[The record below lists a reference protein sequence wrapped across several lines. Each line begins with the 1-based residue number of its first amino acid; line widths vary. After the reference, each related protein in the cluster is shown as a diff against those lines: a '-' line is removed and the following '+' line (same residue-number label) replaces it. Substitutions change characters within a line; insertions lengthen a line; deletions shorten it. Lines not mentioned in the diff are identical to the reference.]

1 MTIEQKAL
9 ELDLIARVI
18 AAYHTTRMIEDA
30 HKHCHASPHV
40 REAIDRLIASMA
52 ESDKSRHAAE
62 LREQAERFSEAAA
75 LTLRMLAPYKLA
87 FDEAEDILSPF
98 ILAPVDPLVEA
109 VQDWWDADGYND
121 VANLR
126 AALEARGLAIVKK
139 EAVNG

>member
-30 HKHCHASPHV
+30 HKHCHANPHV
-40 REAIDRLIASMA
+40 REAIDRLIASVA
-52 ESDKSRHAAE
+52 EADKSRHAAE

-75 LTLRMLAPYKLA
+75 KAKDLIQTWFRKDAA
-87 FDEAEDILSPF
+87 DFLSPF
-98 ILAPVDPLVEA
+98 ILAPDPLVEA

-126 AALEARGLAIVKK
+126 AALEARGFAIVKK